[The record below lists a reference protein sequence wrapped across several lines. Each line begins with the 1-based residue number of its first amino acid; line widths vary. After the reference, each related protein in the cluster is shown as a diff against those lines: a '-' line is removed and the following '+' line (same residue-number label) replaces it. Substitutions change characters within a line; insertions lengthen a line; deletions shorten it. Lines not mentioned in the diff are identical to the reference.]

1 MAEEKEKKQD
11 GEQKSAEKEAAVSD
25 RIIKREMS
33 ATFLASKKLDQK
45 SVNSHLCELPST
57 QNGR

>member
-11 GEQKSAEKEAAVSD
+11 REQESAEKEAGVSD

-45 SVNSHLCELPST
+45 NGQFT
-57 QNGR
+57 QV